1 MSKTITMRVEDKN
14 YRLFSR
20 RAKAESR
27 PLSKFIELAALE
39 YAREK
44 EFADDDE
51 MREIRH
57 DKELVARLNEGS
69 RQARQRRGRFVDL

>member
-1 MSKTITMRVEDKN
+1 MPKTITMRVEDKN

-27 PLSKFIELAALE
+27 PLSNFIEMAALE
-39 YAREK
+39 YSREK

-51 MREIRH
+51 MREIRR
-57 DKELVARLNEGS
+57 DKELLSRMNEGS
-69 RQARQRRGRFVDL
+69 RQAQQRRGRFVGL